1 MTVTVMALLAFVSV
15 TALVIAAAM
24 IFRDV
29 RRPDQDIERRLG
41 LALQDM
47 PSDVFSSA
55 KKAEAGGRIDRAF
68 VRLIKQA
75 DSPLDVPTALSLVI
89 GAAVI
94 GCAAPL
100 MLTENLLVAAGGML
114 LGAVAPVCWWSF
126 RRARRLSAMQKGIPE
141 TLELVADGVRAGH
154 SLEQASQLVAEQG
167 PQPLNTE
174 FGYCAAQLRLGHAP
188 RAVLERMVRR
198 VPLSEFK
205 IFSTAVMVHRQTGGN
220 LALLAE
226 RLATSARDR
235 SEFQGHV
242 RAVTAGHRISVIAL
256 SLGTVIAIGVLFS
269 LQPEY
274 LRAFVD
280 HPSGPSL
287 LVTAAVLQAVGLVW
301 VWRVLK
307 VRY

>member
-1 MTVTVMALLAFVSV
+1 MTATVMALLAFVSI
-15 TALVIAAAM
+15 TGLVIAAAM

-41 LALQDM
+41 LALKDM
-47 PSDVFSSA
+47 PSDVFTPTRE
-55 KKAEAGGRIDRAF
+55 AEAGGRIDRAF
-68 VRLIKQA
+68 VRLIREA
-75 DSPLDVPTALSLVI
+75 DSPLDVSTALSLVI

-94 GCAAPL
+94 GCAGPL
-100 MLTENLLVAAGGML
+100 VLTENLLVAAAGML
-114 LGAVAPVCWWSF
+114 LGAFTPVCWWSF
-126 RRARRLSAMQKGIPE
+126 RRARRLNAMQKGMPE
-141 TLELVADGVRAGH
+141 TLELVADSVRAGQ
-154 SLEQASQLVAEQG
+154 SLERASQLVAEQG
-167 PQPLNTE
+167 PQPLNVE
-174 FGYCAAQLRLGHAP
+174 FGYCASQLRLGHSP

-198 VPLSEFK
+198 VPLPEFK

-220 LALLAE
+220 LALLAR

-235 SEFQGHV
+235 GEFQGHV

-269 LQPEY
+269 LQPDY
-274 LRAFVD
+274 LRAFVE
-280 HPSGPSL
+280 HPSGPGL

-307 VRY
+307 VRF